1 MTKSLKI
8 LKDNRDNLLKI
19 ELAGWLHDMYKCSDE
34 HVDKQSVE
42 PVLSMNVG
50 KAFYFGLMNDF
61 DISFKGSLKESV
73 RVTELIEKGR
83 PGKTTMEDKNLSL
96 LVKYLGRC
104 HGAAHIEKE
113 ESKTSLESAELK
125 ELMKNKNDSKRKL
138 KNVQRSLSDKEKNA
152 DSVLRKHGFVN
163 PELVAKIEEDKAKI
177 KLISNELQDI
187 ENMINLVSKKQKVD
201 SVKQNRHDTFI
212 SSIFGYESRIVSNL
226 TARFKEILDNSKP
239 PEYGDVGAISRVFS
253 EALGDTRR
261 PANEITLED
270 WSFIVAT
277 LFKSAVAGAL
287 LETENGREPVSADK
301 LRWRF
306 LSVRISGE
314 QALGNSTSISDL
326 LARKNWINEGLSRV
340 KKLLEEEYPL
350 GNEVYRD
357 ENGSIFV
364 VPDIEDILEYV
375 LDDTTETLEKRIRVK
390 LDFRGEITPEI
401 AISEPWWGQK
411 PILPSG
417 ISSEAW
423 QEGDKIPPMG
433 TIISK
438 QPFSPADPEEIST
451 YWSQNQRNQICRI
464 SWLRPE
470 EDKTRHVSE
479 FWASEIKGRAETW
492 LKEKNTT
499 IWIDEIADS
508 NSKIAL
514 VSAKLAISNWIG
526 EEPGKLSLIRTLNYE
541 TPPVSKHFEKCAKTP
556 SFARVRR
563 VWETTSKFWDE
574 ALAEIK
580 EVIDPITE
588 RLVLK
593 VRTNNLSLP
602 TNNAYEAKVNETK
615 FTVFY
620 ENKNPKGADGLENF
634 VIIENLDLLAKKLG
648 VEIKK
653 GSRKDLIDAL
663 IEGLEDKNK
672 DKNIDFFNSN
682 DPSAV
687 LASSRIEG
695 IEIESCNYSPVIEI
709 TKDPERFM
717 VLVPADKALEA
728 AKKIKE
734 KYEKEMGKVRNRLPM
749 NLGIVYAGYHTAL
762 PAIMDAGRRLIQI
775 DNKEKEW
782 ILTKQPEEYSNYFK
796 LYFEDQVWKIP
807 SKMGDCSEDVWYP
820 YFYVT
825 NAEANPEE
833 RTLSFKGPSGNWL
846 VHVSEL
852 KKGDKVQVT
861 PSYFDFEYLS
871 SASQRFEISYNS
883 ESRRRSKDRKH
894 RPYYLDDLDEI
905 ERVWVI
911 LSTRLSNSQIKK
923 LNTLVEEKRRDW
935 AVSSENE
942 DDTFK
947 SYVENVIDNLRWK
960 QSLAKDEKDTLVD
973 FCASR
978 KLADVLE
985 IHMSILKDKSEV
997 AE

>member
-34 HVDKQSVE
+34 HVDMQSVE
-42 PVLSMNVG
+42 PALSMNVG

-113 ESKTSLESAELK
+113 EPTNDNPKSLYDQI
-125 ELMKNKNDSKRKL
+125 DSKKRKIR
-138 KNVQRSLSDKEKNA
+138 KNEESIDSKKGLIDQNRGNLSKLEEEVNKLQEEISKLSDEVEILEMKR
-152 DSVLRKHGFVN
+152 SVYQKL
-163 PELVAKIEEDKAKI
+163 DKTAISSVFGYDYNIAINLTNRLKV
-177 KLISNELQDI
+177 LINNNLLDYKDI
-187 ENMINLVSKKQKVD
+187 E
-201 SVKQNRHDTFI
+201 
-212 SSIFGYESRIVSNL
+212 
-226 TARFKEILDNSKP
+226 
-239 PEYGDVGAISRVFS
+239 AIRELFS

-417 ISSEAW
+417 ISPEAW
-423 QEGDKIPPMG
+423 QEGDKIPPIG

-470 EDKTRHVSE
+470 EDKTRHVSK
-479 FWASEIKGRAETW
+479 FWANEIKGRAETW

-634 VIIENLDLLAKKLG
+634 VIIENLELLAKKLP
-648 VEIKK
+648 VEIKTD
-653 GSRKDLIDAL
+653 SRKDLVDTL
-663 IEGLEDKNK
+663 LEGLK

-682 DPSAV
+682 DPSEV
-687 LASSRIEG
+687 LASSKFNS

-749 NLGIVYAGYHTAL
+749 NLGIVYAVYHAPL
-762 PAIMDAGRRLIQI
+762 PAIMDAGYRLMQI
-775 DNKEKEW
+775 YNKEEKW
-782 ILTKQPEEYSNYFK
+782 KLAKQPEENSNYFK
-796 LYFEDQVWKIP
+796 LSFENNQVWTIP
-807 SKMGDCSEDVWYP
+807 SKMGDCSEDIWYP
-820 YFYVT
+820 YFYVL
-825 NAEANPEE
+825 NAEAKPEK
-833 RTLSFKGPSGNWL
+833 RPLSFKGPTGNWL

-852 KKGDKVQVT
+852 KEGDIVQVT

-871 SASQRFEISYNS
+871 SASQRFEISYNI
-883 ESRRRSKDRKH
+883 EGKRRSNDRKH

-905 ERVWVI
+905 ERVWAI
-911 LSTRLSNSQIKK
+911 LSTKLSNSQIKK
-923 LNTLVEEKRRDW
+923 VNTLVEEKRRDW
-935 AVSSENE
+935 AISSENE

-947 SYVENVIDNLRWK
+947 SYVENVVENLKWK
-960 QSLAKDEKDTLVD
+960 QPLAEHEKQKLVD
-973 FCASR
+973 FCVNG
-978 KLADVLE
+978 KFVDVLE
-985 IHMSILKDKSEV
+985 IHMSIMKDKSEV

>member
-19 ELAGWLHDMYKCSDE
+19 ELAGWLHDMFKCSDE
-34 HVDKQSVE
+34 HIDKE
-42 PVLSMNVG
+42 SMDHSIPRPNVG
-50 KAFYFGLMNDF
+50 KDFYFSQFRDNDEF
-61 DISFKGSLKESV
+61 INLLSSLNESV
-73 RVTELIEKGR
+73 SLTTLIQNGI
-83 PGKTTMEDKNLSL
+83 PKNSTNENYPI
-96 LVKYLGRC
+96 LVRYLGRS

-113 ESKTSLESAELK
+113 AEDKLSKKIDDQINKKMSEIALKKGNIEKHKELIIKVPKDRLPTILEMIDKIENELEEMIIQLESLK
-125 ELMKNKNDSKRKL
+125 RCKRTNQAQYMNRTFSSSPCGCEKRVLHNLTSTMYSFLSAKSTSNPKNID
-138 KNVQRSLSDKEKNA
+138 E
-152 DSVLRKHGFVN
+152 LRK
-163 PELVAKIEEDKAKI
+163 
-177 KLISNELQDI
+177 
-187 ENMINLVSKKQKVD
+187 
-201 SVKQNRHDTFI
+201 
-212 SSIFGYESRIVSNL
+212 
-226 TARFKEILDNSKP
+226 
-239 PEYGDVGAISRVFS
+239 VFS

-261 PANEITLED
+261 PANEVTLED

-340 KKLLEEEYPL
+340 KKLLEQENPL

-364 VPDIEDILEYV
+364 VPDIEDILNYMISE
-375 LDDTTETLEKRIRVK
+375 DDEEMELEDFIRRELRFDGET
-390 LDFRGEITPEI
+390 TPEI
-401 AISEPWWGQK
+401 SVSDRWYGQN
-411 PILPSG
+411 PSG
-417 ISSEAW
+417 KPDLERD
-423 QEGDKIPPMG
+423 EIPPIG
-433 TIISK
+433 NIVSK

-620 ENKNPKGADGLENF
+620 ENKNPKGADGFVKL
-634 VIIENLDLLAKKLG
+634 VIIENLELLAKKFSL
-648 VEIKK
+648 EIKTD
-653 GSRKDLIDAL
+653 SRKDLVDTL
-663 IEGLEDKNK
+663 IEGLK
-672 DKNIDFFNSN
+672 DKNIDVFNSN
-682 DPSAV
+682 DPSVV
-687 LASSRIEG
+687 LDSSRIDD
-695 IEIESCNYSPVIEI
+695 IEIESCNYTPVIEI

-762 PAIMDAGRRLIQI
+762 PTIMDAGRRIMQI
-775 DNKEKEW
+775 NNEEKPW
-782 ILTKQPEEYSNYFK
+782 TLMKQPEEFSD
-796 LYFEDQVWKIP
+796 YFELTFQENQVWKIP

-820 YFYVT
+820 YFYVL
-825 NAEANPEE
+825 NAEAKPEK
-833 RTLSFKGPSGNWL
+833 RPLSFKGPTGNWL

-852 KKGDKVQVT
+852 KEGDIVQVI

-871 SASQRFEISYNS
+871 SASQRFEISYNI
-883 ESRRRSKDRKH
+883 EGKRRSNDRKQ

-905 ERVWVI
+905 ERVWAI
-911 LSTRLSNSQIKK
+911 LSTKLSNSQIKK
-923 LNTLVEEKRRDW
+923 VNTLVEEKRRDW
-935 AVSSENE
+935 ALSTENE

-947 SYVENVIDNLRWK
+947 SYVENVVENLKWK
-960 QSLAKDEKDTLVD
+960 QPLAEHEKQKLVD
-973 FCASR
+973 FCVNG
-978 KLADVLE
+978 KFVDVLE
-985 IHMSILKDKSEV
+985 IHMSIMKDKSEV

>member
-8 LKDNRDNLLKI
+8 LKDNRDSLLKV
-19 ELAGWLHDMYKCSDE
+19 ELAGWLHDMFKCSDE
-34 HVDKQSVE
+34 HVDRQSVE

-50 KAFYFGLMNDF
+50 KAFYFGFMNDF

-73 RVTELIEKGR
+73 RLTELIDKGK

-113 ESKTSLESAELK
+113 EPINGNPKSLYDQI
-125 ELMKNKNDSKRKL
+125 DSKKRKIR
-138 KNVQRSLSDKEKNA
+138 KNEESLDGKKRLIDQNRGNLSRLEEEVKRLQEEIPKLNDEVEILEMKRSVYQKLDKTA
-152 DSVLRKHGFVN
+152 ISSVFGYDYN
-163 PELVAKIEEDKAKI
+163 IA
-177 KLISNELQDI
+177 
-187 ENMINLVSKKQKVD
+187 INLTNRLKVLI
-201 SVKQNRHDTFI
+201 NN
-212 SSIFGYESRIVSNL
+212 NL
-226 TARFKEILDNSKP
+226 LDYK
-239 PEYGDVGAISRVFS
+239 DIKAIRELFS

-270 WSFIVAT
+270 WSLIVAT

-287 LETENGREPVSADK
+287 LETENGKEPVLADK

-306 LSVRISGE
+306 LSLRISGE
-314 QALGNSTSISDL
+314 QAFGNSASISDL
-326 LARKNWINEGLSRV
+326 LARKNWINEGLNRV
-340 KKLLEEEYPL
+340 RTLLEKEYPL

-357 ENGSIFV
+357 ENGSVFV
-364 VPDIEDILEYV
+364 IPDIENILEYV

-411 PILPSG
+411 PIIPSG
-417 ISSEAW
+417 VSPEAW
-423 QEGDKIPPMG
+423 QDGDKTPPIG
-433 TIISK
+433 AIISR

-451 YWSQNQRNQICRI
+451 YWSQSQRNQTCRI

-470 EDKTRHVSE
+470 EDKTRHVSK
-479 FWASEIKGRAETW
+479 FWANEIKGRAETW

-541 TPPVSKHFEKCAKTP
+541 TPPVSKHFEKCAKIP

-580 EVIDPITE
+580 AVINPITE

-593 VRTNNLSLP
+593 VRPNNLNLP
-602 TNNAYEAKVNETK
+602 PNNAYEAKVNEAKVNETK

-620 ENKNPKGADGLENF
+620 ENENPKGADELENF
-634 VIIENLDLLAKKLG
+634 VIIENLDLLAKKT
-648 VEIKK
+648 EK
-653 GSRKDLIDAL
+653 GSRKDLVDEL
-663 IEGLEDKNK
+663 IKEFK
-672 DKNIDFFNSN
+672 DKNIDFFSSN
-682 DPSAV
+682 TPLEV
-687 LASSRIEG
+687 LASSRIDG

-762 PAIMDAGRRLIQI
+762 PAIMDAGRRLMQI
-775 DNKEKEW
+775 NNEEKTRT
-782 ILTKQPEEYSNYFK
+782 LMKQPEEFADYFK

-820 YFYVT
+820 YFYVD
-825 NAEANPEE
+825 NLDKVE
-833 RTLSFKGPSGNWL
+833 REKRCLSFKGPSGNWL

-852 KKGDKVQVT
+852 KEGDIVQVT

-871 SASQRFEISYNS
+871 SASQRFEISYTKDG
-883 ESRRRSKDRKH
+883 RRRSKDRKH

-905 ERVWVI
+905 ERVWVL
-911 LSTRLSNSQIKK
+911 LSTKLSNSQIKK
-923 LNTLVEEKRRDW
+923 LNTLVEEKLRDW
-935 AVSSENE
+935 ALSSEKA

-947 SYVENVIDNLRWK
+947 SYVENVVDNLRWK
-960 QSLAKDEKDTLVD
+960 QSLSKDEKDTLID
-973 FCASR
+973 FCVSR